1 MMYFKPFRKRI
12 RTFFERTCLA
22 VWMVLMM
29 ANTIIVG
36 LSVEL
41 LVFGLAFSLYHIFLI
56 DEHTAPL
63 LGYGVFATFNLPL
76 IVRLRR
82 FGLDNLN
89 FELHENALNQMMTP
103 PEAWS
108 NSILTLLDENGARSN
123 ELEMI
128 VRLIEEAP
136 GPRERQDR
144 RAEARVWLNEN
155 RDKLTDEDREFAKQH
170 LAYLR

>member
-1 MMYFKPFRKRI
+1 MMYFKPLQKHL
-12 RTFFERTCLA
+12 RTFFERLCLA
-22 VWMVLMM
+22 VWMVVMM

-76 IVRLRR
+76 ILRLRQY
-82 FGLDNLN
+82 GLENLN
-89 FELHENALNQMMTP
+89 FELHESRLNQLMTP
-103 PEAWS
+103 PESWS
-108 NSILTLLDENGARSN
+108 NAILTLLDETGARST
-123 ELEMI
+123 ELALI
-128 VRLIEEAP
+128 VQLIEEAP

-144 RAEARVWLNEN
+144 RAEAREWLKEN
-155 RDKLTDEDREFAKQH
+155 REKLTDEDREFAKQH
-170 LAYLR
+170 LGYLR

>member
-1 MMYFKPFRKRI
+1 MMYFKTFQKPI
-12 RTFFERTCLA
+12 RTLFERFCLA
-22 VWMVLMM
+22 AWMVLMM

-63 LGYGVFATFNLPL
+63 LTCGVFATFNLPL
-76 IVRLRR
+76 IIRLRQY
-82 FGLDNLN
+82 GLDNLN
-89 FELHENALNQMMTP
+89 FELHENAMNQLMTP
-103 PEAWS
+103 PESWS
-108 NSILTLLDENGARSN
+108 NAILTLLDENGARSN
-123 ELEMI
+123 ELAMI

-144 RAEARVWLNEN
+144 RAEARLWLKEN
-155 RDKLTDEDREFAKQH
+155 RERLTDEDREFAKQH
-170 LAYLR
+170 LGYLR